1 MNYIF
6 PKDFIWGAATAAIQ
20 IEGAAREGGKG
31 LSQWDVF
38 CQKNPDKIF
47 EAATPEIACDHYHR
61 YKEDIQLM
69 KQCGHNGYRLSI
81 AWTRIFPK
89 GFGELNKEGVAFYR
103 SLFEE
108 LLSKGIEPNVTLYHW
123 DLPQS
128 LAEIGGWEN
137 KEVIQH
143 FVYYASQCFESFGDL
158 VRKLVT
164 FNEPGWSTLQS
175 YMTGLHPPCK
185 KDPGSALQVSH
196 NILVAHAKAIEAF
209 RSQKK
214 AGEIGIVLNMSPIY
228 SVSKDTA
235 DQKAALLADGILNR
249 WFAEPVLIGNYP
261 KDIWELYES
270 CELLPK
276 HTTEELQ
283 LIQKNLVDFI
293 GVNYYYPQYASS
305 DAPESIYHLNT
316 SGKKEE
322 ACKFAIKNIFR
333 FVKNPQGK
341 FTNWGWE
348 IHPQGLTELL
358 ERIHHYRPN
367 IPIYVTENGIGL
379 IENLNEKQ
387 IVDDQERIDFVRE
400 HLIAA
405 HKALQNGVNLKGYYM
420 WSLMD
425 NFSWINGYKKRYGFL
440 FIDRKTQNRY
450 LKKSAYWFKKVSEEN
465 GF

>member
-1 MNYIF
+1 
-6 PKDFIWGAATAAIQ
+6 
-20 IEGAAREGGKG
+20 
-31 LSQWDVF
+31 
-38 CQKNPDKIF
+38 
-47 EAATPEIACDHYHR
+47 
-61 YKEDIQLM
+61 M
-69 KQCGHNGYRLSI
+69 KQCGLNGYRLSI

-89 GFGELNKEGVAFYR
+89 GFGELNNEGVAFYR

-108 LLSKGIEPNVTLYHW
+108 LLNNGIEPNVTLYHW

-137 KEVIQH
+137 KDVIQH
-143 FVYYASQCFESFGDL
+143 FVDYASQCFESFGDL
-158 VRKLVT
+158 VRKWVT

-196 NILVAHAKAIEAF
+196 NILVAHAKATEAF

-261 KDIWELYES
+261 KDIWELYKS
-270 CELLPK
+270 CDLLPK
-276 HTTEELQ
+276 HTAEELQ
-283 LIQKNLVDFI
+283 LIQKNLVDFM

-322 ACKFAIKNIFR
+322 DCKFAIKNIFR
-333 FVKNPQGK
+333 FVKNPQGN

-348 IHPQGLTELL
+348 IHPEGLTELL
-358 ERIHHYRPN
+358 ERVHQYRHN
-367 IPIYVTENGIGL
+367 IPTYITENGIGL
-379 IENLNEKQ
+379 IENLNENQ
-387 IVDDQERIDFVRE
+387 TVDDQERIDFVRE

-405 HKALQNGVNLKGYYM
+405 HKALQKGVNLKGYYM

-450 LKKSAYWFKKVSEEN
+450 LKKSAYWLKKISEEN
-465 GF
+465 GILSF

>member
-1 MNYIF
+1 LKYIF
-6 PKDFIWGAATAAIQ
+6 PKNFIWGAATAAIQ

-38 CQKNPDKIF
+38 CEKNPDKIF

-61 YKEDIQLM
+61 YKEDVQLM
-69 KQCGHNGYRLSI
+69 KECGLNGYRLSI
-81 AWTRIFPK
+81 AWTRIFPE
-89 GFGELNKEGVAFYR
+89 GFGKINQEGIKFYR

-108 LLSKGIEPNVTLYHW
+108 LLSNGIEPNVTLYHW

-128 LAEIGGWEN
+128 LVEIGGWEN
-137 KEVIQH
+137 KDVIQH
-143 FVYYASQCFESFGDL
+143 FVDYASQCFESFGDL
-158 VRKLVT
+158 VRKWVT

-185 KDPGSALQVSH
+185 KDPRSALQVSH
-196 NILVAHAKAIEAF
+196 NILVAHAKTIEAF

-214 AGEIGIVLNMSPIY
+214 VGEIGIVLNMSPIY
-228 SVSKDTA
+228 SVSKDIA
-235 DQKAALLADGILNR
+235 DQKAALFADGILNR

-261 KDIWELYES
+261 KDIWELYKS
-270 CELLPK
+270 CDLLPK
-276 HTTEELQ
+276 YTAEELQ

-322 ACKFAIKNIFR
+322 DCKFAIKNIFR

-348 IHPQGLTELL
+348 IHPEGLSELL
-358 ERIHHYRPN
+358 ERVHHYRPN

-379 IENLNEKQ
+379 IENLNEHQ
-387 IVDDQERIDFVRE
+387 SVDDHERIDFVRE

-405 HKALQNGVNLKGYYM
+405 YKTLQKGVNLKGYYM

-440 FIDRKTQNRY
+440 FVDRKTQKRH
-450 LKKSAYWFKKVSEEN
+450 LKKSAYWFNKVSKEN